1 MERPL
6 PQQIYRHFKGNL
18 YQVLTIAIHSETGE
32 ELVIYQALYGDYK
45 VYARPLSMFT
55 SPVDRLKYPDA
66 RQKMRFELVNPESL
80 SDHVKEDTEALKRPE
95 KHNTVILGSH
105 DTLSG
110 SKATGSPD
118 ISRSDNTESMDT
130 VKSSFVVR
138 PEKKQELNINIQRE
152 PEREPEKKASATDT
166 DSYFMNK
173 TIEDEADELNLDPNV
188 VAFLDSDSAKA
199 RLQILEKIRP
209 IVTDDMIDI
218 MAMAID
224 VEVEPGDV
232 YDRLADLRNC
242 LDTIARFETERLR

>member
-18 YQVLTIAIHSETGE
+18 YQVLTIAIHSETKE

-55 SPVDRLKYPDA
+55 SPVDRLKYPDVL
-66 RQKMRFELVNPESL
+66 QKMRFELVDPERL
-80 SDHVKEDTEALKRPE
+80 SDHVKEDTEALKRQE
-95 KHNTVILGSH
+95 THNTVILGSL
-105 DTLSG
+105 DALSG

-118 ISRSDNTESMDT
+118 ISRSDDTESMDT

-138 PEKKQELNINIQRE
+138 PEKKQELNINIQKE
-152 PEREPEKKASATDT
+152 PEEKASASGT

>member
-18 YQVLTIAIHSETGE
+18 YQVLTIAIHSETRE

-66 RQKMRFELVNPESL
+66 RQKMRFELVDPERL

-118 ISRSDNTESMDT
+118 ISRSDDTESMDT

-152 PEREPEKKASATDT
+152 PEEKASASGT

>member
-1 MERPL
+1 MASAHR
-6 PQQIYRHFKGNL
+6 
-18 YQVLTIAIHSETGE
+18 
-32 ELVIYQALYGDYK
+32 
-45 VYARPLSMFT
+45 
-55 SPVDRLKYPDA
+55 
-66 RQKMRFELVNPESL
+66 
-80 SDHVKEDTEALKRPE
+80 
-95 KHNTVILGSH
+95 
-105 DTLSG
+105 
-110 SKATGSPD
+110 SPD
-118 ISRSDNTESMDT
+118 ISRSDDTGSMGT

-138 PEKKQELNINIQRE
+138 PEKKPELNINIQRE
-152 PEREPEKKASATDT
+152 PEEKASASGT
-166 DSYFMNK
+166 DSYYMNK

>member
-1 MERPL
+1 MERPM

-18 YQVLTIAIHSETGE
+18 YQILTIAIHSETRE

-55 SPVDRLKYPDA
+55 SPVDRVKYPDVK
-66 RQKMRFELVNPESL
+66 QNMRFELVNPSQSVSDKVAEPAFKSVNES
-80 SDHVKEDTEALKRPE
+80 VVIRPE
-95 KHNTVILGSH
+95 K
-105 DTLSG
+105 
-110 SKATGSPD
+110 
-118 ISRSDNTESMDT
+118 RTEESINLQDKPQST
-130 VKSSFVVR
+130 VKVA
-138 PEKKQELNINIQRE
+138 E
-152 PEREPEKKASATDT
+152 PERSDYM
-166 DSYFMNK
+166 SK
-173 TIEDEADELNLDPNV
+173 TIEDEANELHLDPNV

-199 RLQILEKIRP
+199 RIQILEKIRP
-209 IVTDDMIDI
+209 IVTDEMIDI

>member
-18 YQVLTIAIHSETGE
+18 YQVLTIAIHSETRE

-66 RQKMRFELVNPESL
+66 RQKMRFELVDPERL
-80 SDHVKEDTEALKRPE
+80 SDHVKEDTEALKRQE
-95 KHNTVILGSH
+95 THNTVILGSH

-118 ISRSDNTESMDT
+118 ISRSDDTESMDT

-152 PEREPEKKASATDT
+152 PEEKASASGT

>member
-18 YQVLTIAIHSETGE
+18 YQVLTIAIHSETRQ

-45 VYARPLSMFT
+45 VYARPLAMFT
-55 SPVDRLKYPDA
+55 SPVDRLKYPEVK
-66 RQKMRFELVNPESL
+66 QKMRFELVSPESL
-80 SDHVKEDTEALKRPE
+80 ADKANEAKTIGPDSKESASPLERRSYAEGTSDSSVKESAAGP
-95 KHNTVILGSH
+95 V
-105 DTLSG
+105 
-110 SKATGSPD
+110 
-118 ISRSDNTESMDT
+118 DT

-138 PEKKQELNINIQRE
+138 PEKKPELNINIQRE
-152 PEREPEKKASATDT
+152 PEKKASSS
-166 DSYFMNK
+166 DSNGYFMNK

-199 RLQILEKIRP
+199 RIQILEKIRP

>member
-66 RQKMRFELVNPESL
+66 RQKMRFELVNPLSL
-80 SDHVKEDTEALKRPE
+80 SDQGKEDEESLKRPE
-95 KHNTVILGSH
+95 KHDTVILGSH

-110 SKATGSPD
+110 SKATGLPD
-118 ISRSDNTESMDT
+118 ISRRDDTGSMDT

-138 PEKKQELNINIQRE
+138 PEKKQELNINIQKE
-152 PEREPEKKASATDT
+152 PEEKTSASGT

>member
-66 RQKMRFELVNPESL
+66 RQKMRFELVNPLSL
-80 SDHVKEDTEALKRPE
+80 SDQGKEDEESLKRQE
-95 KHNTVILGSH
+95 THNTVILGSH

-118 ISRSDNTESMDT
+118 ISRSDDTESMDT

-138 PEKKQELNINIQRE
+138 PEKKQELNINIQKE
-152 PEREPEKKASATDT
+152 PEEKASASGT

>member
-66 RQKMRFELVNPESL
+66 RQKMRFELVDPLSL
-80 SDHVKEDTEALKRPE
+80 SDQGKEDAENLTRPE
-95 KHNTVILGSH
+95 TNNTKTFGLY
-105 DTLSG
+105 DTKSG
-110 SKATGSPD
+110 SKAAGSSY
-118 ISRSDNTESMDT
+118 ISGRDNAESIDT
-130 VKSSFVVR
+130 VKSSVVVR
-138 PEKKQELNINIQRE
+138 PEKKPELNIKRE
-152 PEREPEKKASATDT
+152 PEEKASASGT

>member
-1 MERPL
+1 MERPM

-18 YQVLTIAIHSETGE
+18 YQVLTIAIHSETRE
-32 ELVIYQALYGDYK
+32 ELVIYQALYGDFK

-55 SPVDRLKYPDA
+55 SPVDRLKYPDVK
-66 RQKMRFELVNPESL
+66 QKMRFERVDPATLEGTGSVNPLGIKPAAQYTEPVTNV
-80 SDHVKEDTEALKRPE
+80 VKEESGNK
-95 KHNTVILGSH
+95 TVS
-105 DTLSG
+105 
-110 SKATGSPD
+110 
-118 ISRSDNTESMDT
+118 
-130 VKSSFVVR
+130 SSFVVR
-138 PEKKQELNINIQRE
+138 PEKKVEAIINIQNA
-152 PEREPEKKASATDT
+152 PHTSAMTTTATDYPMSDYMT
-166 DSYFMNK
+166 K

-199 RLQILEKIRP
+199 RIQILEKIRP

>member
-1 MERPL
+1 MEKPM

-18 YQVLTIAIHSETGE
+18 YQVLTVAIHSETRE

-55 SPVDRLKYPDA
+55 SPVDRDKYPDVK
-66 RQKMRFELVNPESL
+66 QKMRFELVNL
-80 SDHVKEDTEALKRPE
+80 SSDDAGSSMETKPQRNVGSNA
-95 KHNTVILGSH
+95 NTNANISAN
-105 DTLSG
+105 TYSG
-110 SKATGSPD
+110 GFT
-118 ISRSDNTESMDT
+118 DT
-130 VKSSFVVR
+130 VVH
-138 PEKKQELNINIQRE
+138 
-152 PEREPEKKASATDT
+152 
-166 DSYFMNK
+166 DSGDYMNK
-173 TIEDEADELNLDPNV
+173 TIEEEASELNLDPNV

-199 RLQILEKIRP
+199 RIQILEKIRP
-209 IVTDDMIDI
+209 IVTDEMIDI